1 MDGRRS
7 TNPKK
12 KAEDQVRNAIRAT
25 LAPLRWPLTKKEKAM
40 RNAIRATLA
49 GVLLSVPGIALAYV
63 LGHVAY
69 AVTR

>member
-1 MDGRRS
+1 
-7 TNPKK
+7 
-12 KAEDQVRNAIRAT
+12 VRNAIRAT

-69 AVTR
+69 AVT